1 MNFYPVPLN
10 KNQTGFTLIELVVVI
25 IILGILAVIAAPKL
39 MSLGSE
45 AQTATLKGVTGSI
58 TSMNQ
63 IVHSKTQVDGIADKH
78 DCSYDCNGHPNWD
91 RLIGH
96 YFIDVSGTRLYVYEG
111 YPLEYAGSPI
121 VERNYRTV
129 MDLPDDKYIFV
140 KTSTFAIVPI
150 KFADKIP
157 EIEDG
162 NFKCHIEGSTSLS
175 DHSFNAVTDNC

>member
-1 MNFYPVPLN
+1 MRLHKH
-10 KNQTGFTLIELVVVI
+10 KNGFTLIELVVVI
-25 IILGILAVIAAPKL
+25 IILGILAVIAAPKFL
-39 MSLGSE
+39 SLGSD

-63 IVHSKTQVDGIADKH
+63 LVHSKTQVDGIADKP

-111 YPLEYAGSPI
+111 YPLEYAGDPI

-129 MDLPDDKYIFV
+129 MDLPADEYIFV
-140 KTSTFAIVPI
+140 KAATFSIVPI
-150 KFADKIP
+150 KFADKLP

-162 NFKCHIEGSTSLS
+162 SFKCHIEGSASLS
-175 DHSFNAVTDNC
+175 DHSFKAVTNNC